1 MAAPNPSDD
10 KPGEGHEQRVHGAF
24 DDLESRLG
32 DRADASAKGA
42 LSRLREAAAR
52 RDAEATR
59 QGLASVR
66 EEHGWLWEE
75 MTRHPRIA
83 SLIDELA
90 LWGF

>member
-1 MAAPNPSDD
+1 MAAPNPPDERPD
-10 KPGEGHEQRVHGAF
+10 QAHEERVRGAF
-24 DDLESRLG
+24 DDLEARLG
-32 DRADASAKGA
+32 DRADISAKEA

-66 EEHGWLWEE
+66 EQQGWLWEE
-75 MTRHPRIA
+75 MTRHPRVA